1 MSHGAFLCVPW
12 LMYMCAETHLCVCHD
27 SCICV
32 PWLICV
38 FDMRVFG
45 APTMNQCI
53 TNELCHTYERVMS
66 HTCIWMNKSWMSHVM
81 HMNES
86 CHVNAFEYMSHEW
99 VMSHIW
105 TSHAT
110 YMHADKW
117 VAIEFCHTYERVMSH
132 TCSFGAPWGYFGFP
146 SQDLLIGVCLC
157 IHECVYLYVCRT
169 WFTPERFMSDSPD
182 NLCHEQ
188 YVSRTTKVT
197 NCMIQDYW
205 VTKDNIR
212 TKTRRVFRGKRKHKR
227 ALQSTKER
235 SR

>member
-146 SQDLLIGVCLC
+146 SQDLLISVCLSHM
-157 IHECVYLYVCRT
+157 IHSWKTYERLT
-169 WFTPERFMSDSPD
+169 WQS
-182 NLCHEQ
+182 
-188 YVSRTTKVT
+188 VSRTIRVT
-197 NCMIQDYW
+197 NNQSHKLHDS
-205 VTKDNIR
+205 R
-212 TKTRRVFRGKRKHKR
+212 LLSHKR
-227 ALQSTKER
+227 QYTYKNTSSLPGQT
-235 SR
+235 